1 MSEDLNEAQR
11 PESYVMKKLSRQS
24 GNTHQRSK
32 MKVDDKASD
41 EIMKALSCSDI
52 DPETR
57 EQWVKYLIDFY
68 VSKSHNK
75 LEPVGYISGQ
85 SNTETY
91 SLTNLQFKDGMNFK
105 DAIEQQ
111 YGVYARF

>member
-1 MSEDLNEAQR
+1 
-11 PESYVMKKLSRQS
+11 
-24 GNTHQRSK
+24 

-75 LEPVGYISGQ
+75 LEPVGYISG
-85 SNTETY
+85 
-91 SLTNLQFKDGMNFK
+91 
-105 DAIEQQ
+105 
-111 YGVYARF
+111 